1 MDIKKLNE
9 AIAKALKE
17 ELKPI
22 KAIKPTKE
30 QQEFLDYI
38 KEQIKNE
45 VGISY
50 GEYADLED
58 LQPQIVYLGDI
69 ELAQYAGIDE
79 EVWNI
84 STSMPEHLKPVK
96 ANKTALKEVRGR
108 SYKVLEIKLVKANKK
123 IDVSSILKAIEALE
137 YAESLHVINY
147 SLSDRVIR
155 VEVFTFSDANI
166 DENRLISDLSKV
178 VNVEGVTIKPTRVDN
193 ETVKE
198 SVKSTK
204 TYKKTL
210 KEEHTNSEIVDAT
223 IVGKYD
229 ISYNVKESGEVY
241 LHKVDGK
248 VFIEYRLPKISGCST
263 QGFDTVDDAIKDVE
277 KDIKKTANVSDIEF
291 IAK

>member
-84 STSMPEHLKPVK
+84 STSMPEHLKPV
-96 ANKTALKEVRGR
+96 R
-108 SYKVLEIKLVKANKK
+108 ANKK
-123 IDVSSILKAIEALE
+123 VIKEDSGDTVYLFLGKDNSDIVVYSP
-137 YAESLHVINY
+137 ESLIKYANNQCDYEIN
-147 SLSDRVIR
+147 
-155 VEVFTFSDANI
+155 
-166 DENRLISDLSKV
+166 DE
-178 VNVEGVTIKPTRVDN
+178 
-193 ETVKE
+193 
-198 SVKSTK
+198 
-204 TYKKTL
+204 
-210 KEEHTNSEIVDAT
+210 VDAFNFFKNN
-223 IVGKYD
+223 GYD
-229 ISYNVKESGEVY
+229 I
-241 LHKVDGK
+241 
-248 VFIEYRLPKISGCST
+248 IET
-263 QGFDTVDDAIKDVE
+263 T
-277 KDIKKTANVSDIEF
+277 IE
-291 IAK
+291 